1 MGESQLFCY
10 KFAPMITPPPLV
22 PGNKVALVAPA
33 RKVSQEEMQPA
44 IDRLQ
49 QWGFEVVKGMYL
61 FEEDHQFA
69 GTDQQRWADLQM
81 MLDDASVHAIM
92 FARGGYGCARI
103 IDKLDFTRFMRA
115 PKWLIGFSDFTALHS
130 HVNRHC
136 KVETLH
142 APMAFNFPAT
152 PDKVLDKMLQ
162 LLTGHSVTYELSP
175 SILNRLGKVQGE
187 LVGGNLSLL
196 YAMAGTDSD
205 LLTKGKILFLEDLDE
220 YLYHIDR
227 MMINLKRTH
236 KLSHLKGL
244 IVGGMSDMKDNTIPF
259 GKSAE
264 EIILDAVKEY
274 DYPVCFGLAAGH
286 VTDNHPLVLGRKIK
300 LSVGEKVTI
309 SF

>member
-1 MGESQLFCY
+1 MNLKENYLCNY
-10 KFAPMITPPPLV
+10 TMNTPPLLV
-22 PGNKVALVAPA
+22 PGSKIGIVAPA
-33 RKVSQEEMQPA
+33 RKVSPEEMQPA
-44 IDRLQ
+44 IDQLH
-49 QWGFEVVKGMYL
+49 QWGFEVAKGMYL
-61 FEEDHQFA
+61 YEQDHQFA

-81 MLDDASVHAIM
+81 MLDDASVNAVL

-103 IDKLDFTRFMRA
+103 IDKLDFTRFMRS

-136 KVETLH
+136 KIETMH
-142 APMAFNFPAT
+142 APMAFNFPTT
-152 PDKVLDKMLQ
+152 PAPVLDKLKQ
-162 LLTGHSVTYELSP
+162 LLTGHTVSYDMSP

-227 MMINLKRTH
+227 MMINLKRTQ

-244 IVGGMSDMKDNTIPF
+244 VVGGMSAMRDNTIPF

-274 DYPVCFGLAAGH
+274 DYPVCFGMPAGH

-309 SF
+309 SL